1 MCELCHVKAQLV
13 MCRARAAAR
22 ELAVEGFIE
31 VLSKGIVVDPL
42 QPFRGPIRLRLV
54 VSVPEE

>member
-1 MCELCHVKAQLV
+1 MVKAWRSL
-13 MCRARAAAR
+13 MEPTRAAAR

-54 VSVPEE
+54 VSVPVE